1 MEYGEKFK
9 KSMFG
14 GFDRQDVLRCLEE
27 MQKQSNAELQRLTA
41 SLDALTRQQEDLQA
55 RFDAQSEE
63 LRLKAAALA
72 AAETELAA
80 KEKALQHSEACRDE
94 LQREMSAQKALG
106 SELLM
111 KKNVL
116 EENCRTLTDE
126 IENLKA
132 KNQALA
138 QQIDDRASLAIGELM
153 VEAKVNANHILT
165 RAQERADQSDAVIR
179 AQCEG
184 ADMRLSELQARLAK
198 VIENFQKVAA
208 AAVQNI
214 EQITGEIDQCRAL
227 IRDQI
232 PEDAAETPAQE
243 S

>member
-27 MQKQSNAELQRLTA
+27 MQRQSSAELQRLTA
-41 SLDALTRQQEDLQA
+41 ALDSLTRQQQDLQN
-55 RFDAQSEE
+55 RFDSQGEE
-63 LRLKAAALA
+63 LRQKTAALA
-72 AAETELAA
+72 AAEAELAA
-80 KEKALQHSEACRDE
+80 KEDALRRCEDYRDE

-116 EENCRTLTDE
+116 EENCRALTDE
-126 IENLKA
+126 IEELQT
-132 KNQALA
+132 KNQALS

-153 VEAKVNANHILT
+153 VEAKVNANHIIT

-184 ADMRLSELQARLAK
+184 ADMRLSELQSRLIK
-198 VIENFQKVAA
+198 VVDNFQKVAA
-208 AAVQNI
+208 AAAQNI
-214 EQITGEIDQCRAL
+214 EQITGELDQCRSL

-232 PEDAAETPAQE
+232 PEGAADTPEQE